1 MTIKDAKRGS
11 RRTAVQEQGAG
22 RDGRRFV
29 RDARRAG
36 TSRASGQ
43 FWYGIWRNFRAA

>member
-11 RRTAVQEQGAG
+11 RPAAVPEQAAG

-29 RDARRAG
+29 RDARQPAH
-36 TSRASGQ
+36 SSGSGA
-43 FWYGIWRNFRAA
+43 FWYRIWRNFRAA